1 MYFHKNLHV
10 TVSRARVQPGKEQ
23 EYLAFRRDEIL
34 PQMCAWPGC
43 VYSVLLRD
51 NNEDNCWLLINA
63 WQSPEDLEKWQATEA
78 EAKLRAK
85 AKTILNGPLEPIGKF
100 TEMHL

>member
-1 MYFHKNLHV
+1 MYFHKDLRI

-51 NNEDNCWLLINA
+51 NETPNSGLLINA
-63 WQSPEDLEKWQATEA
+63 WQSRTDLDKWQATPA
-78 EAKLRAK
+78 EAALRAK
-85 AKTILNGPLEPIGKF
+85 ARTILNGSLERVGAI
-100 TEMHL
+100 TEVHL